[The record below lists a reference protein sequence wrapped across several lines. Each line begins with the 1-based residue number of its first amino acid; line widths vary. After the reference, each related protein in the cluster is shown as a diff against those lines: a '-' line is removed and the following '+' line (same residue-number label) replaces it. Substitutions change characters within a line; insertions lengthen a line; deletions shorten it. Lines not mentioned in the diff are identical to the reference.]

1 MRIVL
6 ASDHAGFE
14 LKERIKEYLQE
25 MGHEVLDVGCHS
37 CESVDYPV
45 FGAKGLEKLL
55 SGQAE
60 RGIFICGTGLGMTI
74 MANRFPGIRAALCHD
89 CYTARMCRLHNDAN
103 VLTMGGR
110 VIGPALALEIVR
122 IFLETPFED
131 GRHSRRLQLIEEY
144 ARSLQNVR
152 QD

>member
-6 ASDHAGFE
+6 ASDHAGFN
-14 LKERIKEYLQE
+14 LKEKIKAYLEKQ
-25 MGHEVLDVGCHS
+25 GHEVLDVGCNS

-55 SGQAE
+55 SGEAE

-74 MANRFPGIRAALCHD
+74 MANRFPGVRAALCHD

-110 VIGPALALEIVR
+110 VIGEALALEIVK
-122 IFLETPFED
+122 IFLETPFEG
-131 GRHSRRLQLIEEY
+131 GRHARRLELIEEY
-144 ARSLQNVR
+144 ARSLKNV
-152 QD
+152 